1 MMLTKVVILNNK
13 SVDDRIWIK
22 LKSPEILKENNEVFC
37 CFCYMPPVDSTVTL
51 NEASQ
56 WSTFRAEV
64 EKYATRGK
72 LYYVVI

>member
-1 MMLTKVVILNNK
+1 MMLTKVAILNNK

-22 LKSPEILKENNEVFC
+22 LKSLEILKENNEVFC
-37 CFCYMPPVDSTVTL
+37 CFCYMPRVDSTVTL

-56 WSTFRAEV
+56 WSTFQAEV
-64 EKYATRGK
+64 EEYVTRGK